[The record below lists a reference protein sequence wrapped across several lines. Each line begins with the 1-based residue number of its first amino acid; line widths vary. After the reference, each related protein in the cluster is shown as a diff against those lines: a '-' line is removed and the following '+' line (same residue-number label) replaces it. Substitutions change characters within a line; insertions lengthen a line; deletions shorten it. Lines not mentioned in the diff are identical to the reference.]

1 MVARGYTSSPAVGF
15 GGETRTARVAPIV
28 GVGVADSGSLLFRPF
43 GWLFVQRRLSL
54 PEGYGVKDIEKGSLD
69 PETKTLVAQFLAANA
84 PDIRIG
90 DVWKSLRGGRLVT
103 VVPKSEYRG
112 HGTLTDARDVVF
124 RGVTGTAMVA
134 LAANFIRG
142 RVLHER
148 GGIRVGDVRAMG
160 KASTIKV
167 LVLRGDVVVCDDVG
181 GVREY
186 EAPYIAELALISR
199 DGTNAKSESA
209 KGQAETT

>member
-1 MVARGYTSSPAVGF
+1 MAARGYTSSPAVGF

-28 GVGVADSGSLLFRPF
+28 GVGVADSGSRLFRPF

-54 PEGYGVKDIEKGSLD
+54 PEGYGVKDIGKGSLD
-69 PETKTLVAQFLAANA
+69 PETETLAAQFLAANA

-112 HGTLTDARDVVF
+112 HGTLTDARDDVF

-134 LAANFIRG
+134 LAANFIGMTATAQEG
-142 RVLHER
+142 RV
-148 GGIRVGDVRAMG
+148 V
-160 KASTIKV
+160 
-167 LVLRGDVVVCDDVG
+167 
-181 GVREY
+181 
-186 EAPYIAELALISR
+186 LALSFSPEYAR
-199 DGTNAKSESA
+199 DMGPKLLAMLGERKA
-209 KGQAETT
+209 GQ